1 MKPIRSTPES
11 WASDGEDPC
20 ADLQLQLSMLADGEL
35 DEVVAAR
42 AVAQLETC
50 PECREFF
57 DGIRA
62 QVELNRAL
70 HDPERLALNY
80 AALVGGELP
89 RDLETR
95 QLVHRLVS
103 IFYQLGKAYTLA
115 AIDPGY
121 RTRVFERAV
130 SVEPTRVHGRG
141 FVDGVAHRSGGPL
154 GGFDWRDK
162 RRLLNGALESIEE
175 PLEKGRRLLDEA
187 LAIEPDFEHALLYL
201 AFIDLH
207 EKKVLKAAKRFREVF
222 ETAIDPGSRGHAAVQ
237 LGKLHTDEGEYRDA
251 LLWFRWIGIS
261 GLADLDSRFFF
272 VRFNIGLCHAHL
284 RRADRAIEAFRGMLD
299 RYPDR
304 VGELVGFFA
313 RSKEL
318 QRVIDSQPGFT
329 DELVARCPELFQPVG
344 EVADETH

>member
-1 MKPIRSTPES
+1 MKPIRSNPES
-11 WASDGEDPC
+11 WAGDGQDPC
-20 ADLQLQLSMLADGEL
+20 ADLQLQLSMLVDGEL
-35 DEVVAAR
+35 DEVVAAQ
-42 AVAQLETC
+42 AVAQLESC

-57 DGIRA
+57 DGIRS

-70 HDPERLALNY
+70 HDPEELARNY
-80 AALVGGELP
+80 AALVGDQVP
-89 RDLETR
+89 KDLETR

-162 RRLLNGALESIEE
+162 RHLLNGALESIED

-187 LAIEPDFEHALLYL
+187 LAIEPDYEHALLYL

-207 EKKVLKAAKRFREVF
+207 EKKVLKASKRFREVF
-222 ETAIDPGSRGHAAVQ
+222 DTAIDPGSRGHAAVQ
-237 LGKLHTDEGEYRDA
+237 LGTLYVGEEDHAEA
-251 LLWFRWIGIS
+251 LRWFRWIGIS

-272 VRFNIGLCHAHL
+272 VRFNIGLCYAHL
-284 RRADRAIEAFRGMLD
+284 RRPERAIEAFRGMLD
-299 RYPDR
+299 RYPER
-304 VGELVGFFA
+304 VGDLVGFFA

-329 DELVARCPELFQPVG
+329 EALVTRCPELFQPVG
-344 EVADETH
+344 DGAGETH